1 MSSPILLQGIRILD
15 CTSVIFGPFATQ
27 MLADLGAEVIK
38 VEPPGG
44 DMFRYSAKPAFTRA
58 MSPGHLALNR
68 GKQSAALDLKNEADL
83 ELVRRLIPGCDVFI
97 HNMRAEA
104 IERLGLGHDAVRA
117 LRPDGIYA
125 HCVGFGSDGP
135 YAGLQ
140 AYDDLI
146 QAASGTTS
154 LIGKVE
160 GDGRPRYLP
169 GAIADKVCGLYAA
182 QAVLAALI
190 HKLRTGQGQFVE
202 IPMFET
208 FTHFSMI
215 EHLAGITFDPPN
227 GPVCYARQIDPDRQ
241 PFPTRDGH
249 IAIVP
254 YSDEAWQAVFTILG
268 DTAFLQDPALSTP
281 LLRFRNI
288 SLLYQRIASLTP
300 ARTSADWVAQFRAAA
315 IPAIAARAIEDILAD
330 PHLQAIGFFQRQE
343 HPSEG
348 AYFAMRAPLRFGAG
362 QPTSEPRHAPLIGE
376 HTAAVRA
383 LAADGRG

>member
-1 MSSPILLQGIRILD
+1 MPSPILLQGIRVLD

-27 MLADLGAEVIK
+27 LLADLGADVIK
-38 VEPPGG
+38 IEPPSG
-44 DMFRYSAKPAFTRA
+44 DMFRYSAKPAA
-58 MSPGHLALNR
+58 SKGMSPGHLALNR
-68 GKQSAALDLKNEADL
+68 GKRSAALDLKLPADL
-83 ELVRRLIPGCDVFI
+83 ETVRGLIPGCDVFI
-97 HNMRAEA
+97 HNMRAQA
-104 IERLGLGHDAVRA
+104 IERLGLGYDCVRA
-117 LRPDGIYA
+117 LRPDCIYA

-154 LIGKVE
+154 LIGKVD
-160 GDGRPRYLP
+160 GHGRPRYLP

-182 QAVLAALI
+182 QGVLAALI

-208 FTHFSMI
+208 FTHFSLV
-215 EHLAGITFDPPN
+215 EHLAGQTFDPPN
-227 GPVCYARQIDPDRQ
+227 GPICYGRQIDPDRQ

-254 YSDEAWQAVFTILG
+254 YSDAAWQQVFAILG
-268 DTAFLQDPALSTP
+268 DEAFLEDAAFSTP

-288 SLLYQRIASLTP
+288 SLLYQRIAALTP
-300 ARTSADWVAQFRAAA
+300 AHTSAHWVAKFRAAE
-315 IPAIAARAIEDILAD
+315 IPAIAVRAIEDILKD
-330 PHLQAIGFFQRQE
+330 PHLRATDFFQRQE

-348 AYFAMRAPLRFGAG
+348 AYFAMRCPLRFASGPGA
-362 QPTSEPRHAPLIGE
+362 SEPRFAPMIGE
-376 HTAAVRA
+376 HTQAVRDE
-383 LAADGRG
+383 AAKAGR

>member
-1 MSSPILLQGIRILD
+1 MSSPILLQGIRVLD

-38 VEPPGG
+38 IEPPSG
-44 DMFRYSAKPAFTRA
+44 DMFRYSAKPAA
-58 MSPGHLALNR
+58 SKGMSPGHLALNR
-68 GKQSAALDLKNEADL
+68 GKRSVALDLKLSADL
-83 ELVRRLIPGCDVFI
+83 EIVRALLPTCDVFI
-97 HNMRAEA
+97 HNMRAQA
-104 IERLGLGHDAVRA
+104 IERLGLGYEAVRA
-117 LRPDGIYA
+117 LRPDCVYA

-154 LIGKVE
+154 LIGKVD

-182 QAVLAALI
+182 QGVLAALI
-190 HKLRTGQGQFVE
+190 HRLRTGEGQFVE

-208 FTHFSMI
+208 FTHFSLV
-215 EHLAGITFDPPN
+215 EHLAGMTFDPPN
-227 GPVCYARQIDPDRQ
+227 GPICYGRQIDPDRQ
-241 PFPTRDGH
+241 PFPTSDGH

-254 YSDEAWQAVFTILG
+254 YSDAAWQPVFAILG
-268 DTAFLQDPALSTP
+268 DEAFLRNAELSTP

-288 SLLYQRIASLTP
+288 SLLYQRIAALTP
-300 ARTSADWVAQFRAAA
+300 AHTSAHWVARFRAAD
-315 IPAIAARAIEDILAD
+315 IPSIAVRAIEDILAD
-330 PHLQAIGFFQRQE
+330 PHLRATHFFQRQV

-348 AYFAMRAPLRFGAG
+348 AVFAMRCPLRFGVGRGAD
-362 QPTSEPRHAPLIGE
+362 EPRFAPQLGE
-376 HTAAVRA
+376 HTQAVRDE
-383 LAADGRG
+383 AATAGM